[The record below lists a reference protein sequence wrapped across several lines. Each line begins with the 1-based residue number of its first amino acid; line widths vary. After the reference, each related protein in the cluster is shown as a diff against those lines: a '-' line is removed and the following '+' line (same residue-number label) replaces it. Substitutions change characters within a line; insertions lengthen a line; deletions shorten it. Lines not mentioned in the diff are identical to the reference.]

1 MVASL
6 STSPDKKALKVKV
19 YKADKKRK
27 SDILA
32 PSQQQQPQLAV
43 TSSGNSTT
51 TLQKALIEREFDRKA
66 MAAQKQSQTNSPAK
80 SRQKVKDKQI
90 LHSKTCS
97 QGFL

>member
-32 PSQQQQPQLAV
+32 PSQQQPQLAV

-66 MAAQKQSQTNSPAK
+66 MAAQKQSQTNSPVK
-80 SRQKVKDKQI
+80 SRQKVKEKQM

>member
-32 PSQQQQPQLAV
+32 PSQQQPQLAV

-66 MAAQKQSQTNSPAK
+66 MAAQKQSQTNSPVK

>member
-32 PSQQQQPQLAV
+32 PSQQQPQLAV

-80 SRQKVKDKQI
+80 SRQKVKEKQM